1 MENFP
6 NDSSL
11 NELLNVWWNT
21 VHSTQIALEERKS
34 VAKPVETHVRLML
47 SPKTKER
54 SLHECTAIPILTLV
68 LEIPNDSVIS
78 VNLLQLAR
86 PIQMVATFKHIIIP
100 TLWNNHRHQGKK
112 KKDISDSKQWSQ
124 FFVSFF
130 KIICRINSHDIDVHW
145 K

>member
-6 NDSSL
+6 NDGSL
-11 NELLNVWWNT
+11 NELLNEWWNT
-21 VHSTQIALEERKS
+21 VHSTQTALEEMKS

-54 SLHECTAIPILTLV
+54 SLHECIAIPILTLV
-68 LEIPNDSVIS
+68 LEIPNESVIS
-78 VNLLQLAR
+78 VNLLQLAG

-112 KKDISDSKQWSQ
+112 KRLDISDSKQWSQ

-130 KIICRINSHDIDVHW
+130 KITCRILTSSTVMI
-145 K
+145 